1 MNQTASAALDLWHQT
16 LIELFTSGAESDA
29 IHKVERAYTDDTTLQ
44 DGFAVLGNVHR
55 AAKNWP
61 QAHELMRRDLE
72 LGRMSWGWQLRYAE
86 VLLELGDEAAAVALV
101 AQVYARHPDAGDAYA
116 RLGWVKA
123 RAV

>member
-1 MNQTASAALDLWHQT
+1 MYA
-16 LIELFTSGAESDA
+16 
-29 IHKVERAYTDDTTLQ
+29 DDTTLQ
-44 DGFAVLGNVHR
+44 DGFAVLGGVHR

-72 LGRMSWGWQLRYAE
+72 LGRMSGGWQLRYAE
-86 VLLELGDEAAAVALV
+86 VLAEREQADAARALI
-101 AQVYARHPDAGDAYA
+101 AQVYAEHPDTGDAYA